1 VPAHELQEFPLRLTC
16 NLSICIDQQANSLS
30 LAVRPMLMVYR
41 QLSSLN
47 YLKSAFST
55 TALLDNLGIHF
66 HELEPDVRGSETL
79 YENV

>member
-1 VPAHELQEFPLRLTC
+1 
-16 NLSICIDQQANSLS
+16 
-30 LAVRPMLMVYR
+30 MLMVYR

-66 HELEPDVRGSETL
+66 HELEPDVRESETL